1 MTSKEKLADKRLQR
15 IYGIGLAD
23 YENMLFAQ
31 NGVCLI
37 CRKPPGT
44 IRMSVD
50 HSHLFDHAK
59 VTMVRKEKNC
69 YFASAEV
76 YGVRYTESGS
86 NKGDVR
92 RALKRKL
99 RRASLRGLLHYP
111 CNKGLSYFRDDPERL
126 EAAARYLRA
135 FRKTG

>member
-1 MTSKEKLADKRLQR
+1 MALNNKAADKRLTKV
-15 IYGIGLAD
+15 YNAEPGY
-23 YENMLFAQ
+23 YENTLFAQ
-31 NGVCLI
+31 GGVCVACL
-37 CRKPPGT
+37 RPPGT
-44 IRMSVD
+44 VRLSVD
-50 HSHLFDHAK
+50 HDHNYDRAK
-59 VTMVRKEKNC
+59 ILMVRKEKNC

-86 NKGDVR
+86 NKSAVR
-92 RALKRKL
+92 RALKMKL